1 VKTSQV
7 LAPFELLWALIGL
20 VLTIVATWMEAFTVN
35 GPWSWGQSG
44 IAIVSLGVSFQ
55 VGAVLL
61 TGCVGGKNAAALS
74 QIAYLVL
81 GLALFQV
88 FEFPVFTQGGGLSYV
103 REPGFGYLLGFV
115 PAGWVCGHLAFQDS
129 PKLENLAFSGLC
141 GLGIIHGLGIFYLTL
156 ASLLGW
162 LQTVSASYWQLLLGY
177 SILPLP
183 GHLVVV
189 CAVAVLSLV
198 LRQLLFY

>member
-1 VKTSQV
+1 MKTSSV
-7 LAPFELLWALIGL
+7 LAPSELLWALIGL
-20 VLTIVATWMEAFTVN
+20 VLTIVATWMEAFVLT

-44 IAIVSLGVSFQ
+44 MAIFSLGVSFQ

-61 TGCVGGKNAAALS
+61 TGCVGGKNAAVLS
-74 QIAYLVL
+74 QIAYLIL
-81 GLALFQV
+81 GLALFRV
-88 FEFPVFTQGGGLSYV
+88 FDFPVFTQGGGLSYV
-103 REPGFGYLLGFV
+103 REPGFGYLIGFV
-115 PAGWVCGHLAFQDS
+115 PAGWVCGYLAFKYP
-129 PKLENLAFSGLC
+129 PKLENLALSSLS
-141 GLGIIHGLGIFYLTL
+141 GLGIIHGLGIVYLTL

-162 LQTVSASYWQLLLGY
+162 LQTVSASYWELLLGY

-183 GHLVVV
+183 GHLIVV